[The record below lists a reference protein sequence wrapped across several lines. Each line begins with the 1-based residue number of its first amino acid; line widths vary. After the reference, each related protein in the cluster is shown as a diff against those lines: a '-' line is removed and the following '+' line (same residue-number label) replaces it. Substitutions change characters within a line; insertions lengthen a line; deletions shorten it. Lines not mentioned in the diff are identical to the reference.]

1 MKTNIRKLVKNI
13 LVFLTNK
20 IIKKSDIKIV
30 SIFGNYSS
38 DVAVEGIYHVFKE
51 NGYVVRRN
59 YISFEK
65 DIDIP
70 IYILTNRENFS
81 LFNFILALFKF
92 PILYLHLD
100 ALNKGHKNPK
110 ASGCHASGCYVIL
123 DLTTYSP
130 SVVKYY
136 SRFIHADICVFL
148 DITQKSLIYQNKII
162 EDSKPT
168 TKIII
173 DGDSKLKSS
182 LNYDIS
188 KKVFSF
194 GKSVHNS
201 LIYQNHDDL
210 IHISYNEDVFE
221 LKNTYKESGS
231 IGSGAKD
238 LDSKIVAAIALT
250 SLESGISFHAVMAGL
265 ASFKLPHRGFQ
276 RVFEKFIK

>member
-20 IIKKSDIKIV
+20 IIKKNDIKLV
-30 SIFGNYSS
+30 SVFGNYSS

-51 NGYVVRRN
+51 NGYKVRRN
-59 YISFEK
+59 YVSFEK

-81 LFNFILALFKF
+81 LLNFILALFKF

-100 ALNKGHKNPK
+100 AFQKQCKN
-110 ASGCHASGCYVIL
+110 SYVIL

-136 SRFIHADICVFL
+136 SRFIHSDICVFL

-162 EDSKPT
+162 EDSKNSA
-168 TKIII
+168 KIII

-194 GKSVHNS
+194 GKGVHNS

-231 IGSGAKD
+231 IGGGAKD
-238 LDSKIVAAIALT
+238 LDSKIIASIALI
-250 SLESGISFHAVMAGL
+250 SLEAGISFHSVMAGL
-265 ASFKLPHRGFQ
+265 ASFRLPHRGFQ
-276 RVFEKFIK
+276 KVFEKFVK

>member
-20 IIKKSDIKIV
+20 IIKKNDIKIV
-30 SIFGNYSS
+30 SVFGNYSS

-51 NGYVVRRN
+51 NGFTVRRN
-59 YISFEK
+59 YVSFER

-70 IYILTNRENFS
+70 IYILTNLENFS
-81 LFNFILALFKF
+81 FFNFILALFNF
-92 PILYLHLD
+92 TISYLRLD
-100 ALNKGHKNPK
+100 AFQKKYKN
-110 ASGCHASGCYVIL
+110 SYVIL

-136 SRFIHADICVFL
+136 SRFIHSDICVFL

-162 EDSKPT
+162 EDSKHT
-168 TKIII
+168 ARIVI

-182 LNYDIS
+182 LSYDIS

-194 GKSVHNS
+194 GKGVHNS
-201 LIYQNHDDL
+201 LIYQNHEDL

-250 SLESGISFHAVMAGL
+250 SLEKGISFHGVMAGL
-265 ASFKLPHRGFQ
+265 ASFSLPHRGFQ
-276 RVFEKFIK
+276 KVFEKFVK